1 MSQATFSWKN
11 LRILILLLI
20 LFIVAVNAWRDKQ
33 QNWQAPVFVA
43 LYPLNADGSVETQQ
57 YIQQLSTQDYQEIAD
72 YLQQQAQSYQKN
84 IHIYFKLGQ
93 QVEQLAPKVP
103 ESSSVF
109 DAIVWSL
116 KFRYYAWQQKQD
128 LGIQPQLSLFLNY
141 YDPQRYKMLK
151 HSTALQNGR
160 IGVVNVF
167 ASDKQ
172 NAQNNIVIAHEMLH
186 AFGASD
192 KYDLSTGQPIYPQG
206 YGNPLQQPR
215 YPQMTAELMGGQRV
229 LTATSYKMPNS
240 LGQVVIGEATA
251 LEIGW

>member
-33 QNWQAPVFVA
+33 QNWQAPIFVA
-43 LYPLNADGSVETQQ
+43 LYPLNADGSVTTQQ
-57 YIQQLSTQDYQEIAD
+57 YIQQLSAQDYQEIAD
-72 YLQQQAQSYQKN
+72 YLQQQARRYQKN
-84 IHIYFKLGQ
+84 IHVYFKLGQ
-93 QVEQLAPKVP
+93 QVEQLAPKMP

-141 YDPQRYKMLK
+141 YDPQQYKMLK

-229 LTATSYKMPNS
+229 LTATSYKMPDS
-240 LGQVVIGEATA
+240 FAQVVIGEATA